1 VIFFSGVYHALD
13 EYLHDARPP
22 QASLLKDEGPP
33 PPTHTA
39 AEVPQQTKK
48 TFSKCVERPAASTDG
63 DVLDDECTVAA
74 ALNDDVEWNAMI
86 DCLFPDFYDLRS
98 NCDTCSL
105 DRDGSYN
112 TRVFHGD
119 LFDENMYNWKKDI
132 LYRFL
137 KDL

>member
-1 VIFFSGVYHALD
+1 VYHALD
-13 EYLHDARPP
+13 EYLHGTRPP
-22 QASLLKDEGPP
+22 QANLLKDEGPP
-33 PPTHTA
+33 PAHTV
-39 AEVPQQTKK
+39 AEVPQEKK
-48 TFSKCVERPAASTDG
+48 FNKCIERPSTSTDG
-63 DVLDDECTVAA
+63 DVGAGCTVAA

-105 DRDGSYN
+105 DEHGGYN

-119 LFDENMYNWKKDI
+119 QCDESMYNWKKDI

-137 KDL
+137 KGL